1 MNDRSEIVQ
10 YLGASEGES
19 RNVLRLLIADDH
31 RMISEVMAIFL
42 TSSGDFS
49 VDLAETLDKA
59 LEKLDET
66 GGYDIVM
73 LDLMMPGMV
82 GTDGI
87 DKVIAANGNGSVVL
101 FTSRVD
107 RFTLDRALDLGVKGV
122 IPKTMPAKSLISAL
136 RLVHSGEIF
145 LPSTTIENRISHE
158 KKANALTE
166 TELFILRLAAAGYT
180 NKQIAND
187 IDQNETSIK
196 MYMRSICSK
205 LNARNRAHA
214 AMIGRDLKLLPDL
227 ASGN

>member
-19 RNVLRLLIADDH
+19 RNVLRVLIADDH

-42 TSSGDFS
+42 TSSGDFT

-59 LEKLDET
+59 LEKLNET

-87 DKVIAANGNGSVVL
+87 DKVIAGNGGGSVVL

-136 RLVHSGEIF
+136 RLVHSGETF

-158 KKANALTE
+158 KKANALSE

-227 ASGN
+227 ASNT

>member
-19 RNVLRLLIADDH
+19 RNVLRVLIADDH

-42 TSSGDFS
+42 TSSGDFT

-59 LEKLDET
+59 LEKLNET

-87 DKVIAANGNGSVVL
+87 DKVIAGNGSGSVVL

-136 RLVHSGEIF
+136 RLVHSGETF

-158 KKANALTE
+158 KKANALSE

-227 ASGN
+227 ASNT

>member
-1 MNDRSEIVQ
+1 MSDRSEIVQ

-19 RNVLRLLIADDH
+19 RNVLRVLIADDH

-59 LEKLDET
+59 LEKLSET

-136 RLVHSGEIF
+136 RLVHSGETF

-158 KKANALTE
+158 KKANALSE

-227 ASGN
+227 ASNS